1 MKQNKKEAELQIL
14 QQIEQLEAWRN
25 VKGID
30 VHQTGDPPYYVWRGQ
45 GGFSGIVPE
54 FPVDY
59 SRTTPDELGFPMLPE
74 DFERLLPAL
83 KSAGVSVM
91 VWGGEVERIPRK
103 HLLSIPDMRVL
114 FAEGGD

>member
-1 MKQNKKEAELQIL
+1 
-14 QQIEQLEAWRN
+14 
-25 VKGID
+25 
-30 VHQTGDPPYYVWRGQ
+30 
-45 GGFSGIVPE
+45 
-54 FPVDY
+54 
-59 SRTTPDELGFPMLPE
+59 MLPE

-91 VWGGEVERIPRK
+91 VWGGEVERIPRE